1 MWRRKWADMSE
12 TEIPL
17 GTIHSRGL
25 GVRRAADAM
34 VRALGGAQITL
45 RIADASTGDTNSQL
59 GLTPP
64 MSEDLQISPAV
75 VRTIAPAANGSKRIE
90 VTLSAKAVKPI
101 ADEHGVDNIPTWLLT
116 AEGIL
121 FRGKLM
127 HIDTVISDP
136 LGGMDYLCHITATE

>member
-1 MWRRKWADMSE
+1 MSE

-17 GTIHSRGL
+17 GTIHTSL

-34 VRALGGAQITL
+34 VRALGGTQITL
-45 RIADASTGDTNSQL
+45 RIADASAGDTNSQI

-64 MSEDLQISPAV
+64 MSEDLQISPAL

-101 ADEHGVDNIPTWLLT
+101 ADQYGVDDIPTWLLT

-127 HIDTVISDP
+127 HIDTVVSDY
-136 LGGMDYLCHITATE
+136 LGGMDYLYHIMATE

>member
-1 MWRRKWADMSE
+1 MSE

-17 GTIHSRGL
+17 GSIHTCL

-34 VRALGGAQITL
+34 VRALGGSQITL
-45 RIADASTGDTNSQL
+45 RIADPSTGDTNNQL

-64 MSEDLQISPAV
+64 TSEDVQISPAL
-75 VRTIAPAANGSKRIE
+75 VRTVAPSANGSKRID

-101 ADEHGVDNIPTWLLT
+101 ADQYGVNDIPTWLLT
-116 AEGIL
+116 AEGVL

-127 HIDTVISDP
+127 HIDTVISDH
-136 LGGMDYLCHITATE
+136 LGGMDYLYHIMATE

>member
-1 MWRRKWADMSE
+1 MSE

-25 GVRRAADAM
+25 GARRAADAM

-127 HIDTVISDP
+127 HIDTVISDH
-136 LGGMDYLCHITATE
+136 LGGMDYLYHIMATE

>member
-1 MWRRKWADMSE
+1 MWRRKWAEMSE
-12 TEIPL
+12 TELPL
-17 GTIHSRGL
+17 GTIHTCL

-34 VRALGGAQITL
+34 VHALGGVQITL
-45 RIADASTGDTNSQL
+45 RIADPSAGDTNSQL

-64 MSEDLQISPAV
+64 ISEDVQISPAL
-75 VRTIAPAANGSKRIE
+75 VRTIAPSTNGSRRIE

-101 ADEHGVDNIPTWLLT
+101 AEEHGVDDIPNWLLT

-127 HIDTVISDP
+127 HIETVISDH
-136 LGGMDYLCHITATE
+136 LGGMDYLYHIMATE

>member
-1 MWRRKWADMSE
+1 MSE

-17 GTIHSRGL
+17 GSVHRRGL
-25 GVRRAADAM
+25 GARRVADAM
-34 VRALGGAQITL
+34 VRALGGSQITL
-45 RIADASTGDTNSQL
+45 RIADPSAGDTNSQL

-64 MSEDLQISPAV
+64 LSEDVPIYPAV

-101 ADEHGVDNIPTWLLT
+101 ADQYGITDVPTWLLT
-116 AEGIL
+116 AEGVL

-127 HIDTVISDP
+127 HIDTVISDH
-136 LGGMDYLCHITATE
+136 LGGMDYLYHIMATE

>member
-1 MWRRKWADMSE
+1 MSE

-17 GTIHSRGL
+17 GTLHSCL

-34 VRALGGAQITL
+34 VRVLGGTQITL
-45 RIADASTGDTNSQL
+45 RIADPSTGDTNSQL

-64 MSEDLQISPAV
+64 TSEDVPISPAL
-75 VRTIAPAANGSKRIE
+75 VRTIAPTADGNKRIE

-101 ADEHGVDNIPTWLLT
+101 ADQYGVDDIPTWLLT

-121 FRGKLM
+121 FRNKLM
-127 HIDTVISDP
+127 HIDTVISDH
-136 LGGMDYLCHITATE
+136 LGGMDYLYHIMATE

>member
-1 MWRRKWADMSE
+1 MSE

-17 GTIHSRGL
+17 GTIHTGV

-45 RIADASTGDTNSQL
+45 RIAGPSAGDTNSQL
-59 GLTPP
+59 GLAAP
-64 MSEDLQISPAV
+64 MSEDLQISPAI

-90 VTLSAKAVKPI
+90 VTLSAKAVKPL
-101 ADEHGVDNIPTWLLT
+101 ADQYGVDDIPSWLLT
-116 AEGIL
+116 AEGLL

-127 HIDTVISDP
+127 HIDTVISDH
-136 LGGMDYLCHITATE
+136 LGGMDYLYHIMATE

>member
-1 MWRRKWADMSE
+1 MSE

-17 GTIHSRGL
+17 GTVRSRGL
-25 GVRRAADAM
+25 GARRAADAM

-45 RIADASTGDTNSQL
+45 RIADPSAGDTNSQL

-64 MSEDLQISPAV
+64 TSEDLQISPAV

-90 VTLSAKAVKPI
+90 VTLSAKALKPL
-101 ADEHGVDNIPTWLLT
+101 ADQYGVTDVPTWLLT
-116 AEGIL
+116 AEGIF

-127 HIDTVISDP
+127 HIDTVISDH
-136 LGGMDYLCHITATE
+136 LGGMDYLYHITATE

>member
-1 MWRRKWADMSE
+1 MSE

-17 GTIHSRGL
+17 GTIHTGL

-34 VRALGGAQITL
+34 VRALGGLQITL
-45 RIADASTGDTNSQL
+45 RIADPSTGDTNSQL

-64 MSEDLQISPAV
+64 VSEDVQISPAL
-75 VRTIAPAANGSKRIE
+75 VRTIAPSPNGGKRIE

-101 ADEHGVDNIPTWLLT
+101 ADQYGVDDVPTWLLT

-121 FRGKLM
+121 FYGKLM
-127 HIDTVISDP
+127 HIDTVISDH
-136 LGGMDYLCHITATE
+136 LGGMDYLYHIMATE

>member
-1 MWRRKWADMSE
+1 MSE

-17 GTIHSRGL
+17 GTVHTSM

-45 RIADASTGDTNSQL
+45 RIADPSAGDTNSQL

-64 MSEDLQISPAV
+64 TCEDLQIYPAV

-90 VTLSAKAVKPI
+90 VTLSAKAVKPL
-101 ADEHGVDNIPTWLLT
+101 AQEHGVDDVPTWLLT

-127 HIDTVISDP
+127 CIDTVISDH
-136 LGGMDYLCHITATE
+136 LGGIDYLYHIMATE

>member
-1 MWRRKWADMSE
+1 MSE

-17 GTIHSRGL
+17 GAVRSRGL
-25 GVRRAADAM
+25 GARRAADAM

-45 RIADASTGDTNSQL
+45 CIADPSAGDTNSQL

-64 MSEDLQISPAV
+64 TSEDLQISPAV

-101 ADEHGVDNIPTWLLT
+101 ADQYGVTDIATWLLT

-127 HIDTVISDP
+127 HIDSVISDH
-136 LGGMDYLCHITATE
+136 LGGMDYLYHIMATE